1 MAKQPQKLKFPILFY
16 EESEPGEPVNPIP
29 YIEMEKEE
37 EFPKV
42 LFVHEYRHTDEFEP
56 DSEGNPSPIV
66 DMLMHCFVDL
76 EQLKDKLDPSTYD
89 TVRVALGMQPLAEA
103 SKKGQELLDRV
114 QEKIN
119 GEKKQ

>member
-1 MAKQPQKLKFPILFY
+1 MSRQKQKLKFPILFY
-16 EESEPGEPVNPIP
+16 EESQPGEPVNPIP

-37 EFPKV
+37 EFPTV

-56 DSEGNPSPIV
+56 DSEGNPTPIF

-76 EQLKDKLDPSTYD
+76 ETLKHKLSPDLYD

-103 SKKGQELLDRV
+103 SKEGQKILDKV
-114 QEKIN
+114 HEN
-119 GEKKQ
+119 LAGKKK